1 LAKAFP
7 EIVTRLARAAAD
19 EGGKAHL
26 VAGAVRDSLLGLPT
40 KDWDF
45 EIFGVKADRL
55 DPILRSLKPLWI
67 DTVGAS
73 FGVLKAKFGALEI
86 DVSIPRIDSKAGQ
99 GHRGF
104 EVTGDPWMSPKEAA
118 RRRDFTVNA
127 IAMDPLT
134 SETFDFFDGIGDLKR
149 KVLRAI
155 DPVLFCDDPLR
166 VLRAAQF
173 AARFNFSVDPSTAA
187 LCREMCGEPEFAN
200 LPSARIGQ
208 EWRKLLLKS
217 LRPSVGLRVGLEI
230 GAWQVLHPEL
240 AALVGIPQDPG
251 WHPEGDVW
259 THNNMVVDAAAD
271 IVRREQLDGD
281 EALLVMAG
289 ALCHDLG
296 KPATTEFID
305 GHWRS
310 PGHEREG
317 IAPTHS
323 FLSRMDF
330 GERIKA
336 KVARIVND
344 HLFAA
349 VQDGKSRDAAVRRL
363 SKRLDPATIRELV
376 LVAEADHQ
384 GRDSPLDGFPAG
396 VALLAQAEGL
406 SVRQAP
412 SQPILLGRHLVENL
426 GWKPG
431 TQFSPVLAIVEE
443 AQIEGTVTT
452 LEEALEMAR
461 SLGDTPGET

>member
-1 LAKAFP
+1 MAKAFP

-40 KDWDF
+40 KDWDL
-45 EIFGVKADRL
+45 EIFGVEADRL
-55 DPILRSLKPLWI
+55 DPILRNLKPRWI

-73 FGVLKAKFGALEI
+73 FGVLKAKFDNLEI
-86 DVSIPRIDSKAGQ
+86 DISIPRIDSKVGQ

-134 SETFDFFDGIGDLKR
+134 SETFDFFDGIGDVER

-155 DPVLFCDDPLR
+155 DPVLFSDDPLR

-173 AARFNFSVDPSTAA
+173 AARFDFSVDPSTAA
-187 LCREMCGEPEFAN
+187 LCREMCSKPEFAN
-200 LPSARIGQ
+200 LPSARIGK

-217 LRPSVGLRVGLEI
+217 PRPSVGLRVGLEI

-240 AALVGIPQDPG
+240 AALVGVPQDPDL
-251 WHPEGDVW
+251 HPEGDAW

-271 IVRREQLDGD
+271 IVRREHLEGN

-305 GHWRS
+305 GHWSARA
-310 PGHEREG
+310 HEQEG
-317 IAPTHS
+317 VAPTHS

-330 GERIKA
+330 GQPIKA

-344 HLFAA
+344 HLFLA
-349 VQDGKSRDAAVRRL
+349 VQDEKSRDPAVRRL

-376 LVAEADHQ
+376 LVAEADHR
-384 GRDSPLDGFPAG
+384 GRAIPWDGFPSG

-406 SVRQAP
+406 AIREAP
-412 SQPILLGRHLVENL
+412 SQPILLGRHLIENL

-431 TQFSPVLAIVEE
+431 THFGLVLAAVEE
-443 AQIEGTVTT
+443 AQDEGTVTT
-452 LEEALEMAR
+452 LQEALEMAR
-461 SLGDTPGET
+461 SLGSTPGDT